1 MNLRRIFFVTLCVI
15 TILASTSISAFALEG
30 RLIDK
35 RTGLPIAGA
44 EVDQPASITTNL
56 SGADT
61 PFSTL
66 QVRSGHGTGQST
78 YSNIVFATEFSD
90 VVSIPE
96 PSSLALA
103 ALGGLALIL
112 RRRK

>member
-1 MNLRRIFFVTLCVI
+1 
-15 TILASTSISAFALEG
+15 
-30 RLIDK
+30 
-35 RTGLPIAGA
+35 
-44 EVDQPASITTNL
+44 
-56 SGADT
+56 
-61 PFSTL
+61 
-66 QVRSGHGTGQST
+66 
-78 YSNIVFATEFSD
+78 